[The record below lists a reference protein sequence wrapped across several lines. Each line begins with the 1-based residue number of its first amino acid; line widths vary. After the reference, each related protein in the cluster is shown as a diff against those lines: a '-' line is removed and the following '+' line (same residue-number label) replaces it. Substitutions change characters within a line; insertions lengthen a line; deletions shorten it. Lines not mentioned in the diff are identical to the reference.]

1 MDFETTA
8 TAENFLMPEQNTML
22 VVWYTLIFACHP
34 KLNLNCIIVQRSF
47 GHPFS
52 KLATEDY
59 VTEDQLKFVDKDSIN
74 LLKDC
79 TICVSERRCKKHSCA
94 NVYCYY

>member
-1 MDFETTA
+1 
-8 TAENFLMPEQNTML
+8 MPEQNTML
-22 VVWYTLIFACHP
+22 VVSYTLIFASHP

-47 GHPFS
+47 GHPFL